1 MGFEPTTLG
10 TTNQC
15 SNQLSYNHRLKSGH
29 KDSGIASKI
38 ATLTLKKSEI
48 LRRNFISVDKSIG
61 SSHGRGKKITN
72 FAAESPNRADVTAYM
87 QPKITITGDL
97 GSGKSVVS
105 KLLQAQLGFE
115 IYSTGK
121 VQREIAARYGMSTLE
136 LNQYAENHPE
146 IDKEIDSAFAQLNDR
161 PEGLIVDSRL
171 AWFFMPN
178 SFRLYLRVPVEIAAQ
193 RIMGDPT
200 RKGEQYA
207 SLEQAVADISARKQ
221 SENRRFLD
229 KYNADCA
236 DMRNFDCV
244 TDTNGRSPEAVA
256 AEILAAFAAWK
267 EKQSAIA

>member
-1 MGFEPTTLG
+1 MES
-10 TTNQC
+10 Q
-15 SNQLSYNHRLKSGH
+15 SKSQH
-29 KDSGIASKI
+29 WPI
-38 ATLTLKKSEI
+38 KKNEI
-48 LRRNFISVDKSIG
+48 LASPFISVDKSIDN
-61 SSHGRGKKITN
+61 GRAGGEKITN
-72 FAAESPNRADVTAYM
+72 FEAESPNWADVTAYM

-121 VQREIAARYGMSTLE
+121 VQREIAARYNMSTLE

-178 SFRLYLRVPVEIAAQ
+178 SFRLYLRVPVEIAAE

-207 SLEQAVADISARKQ
+207 SLAQAVADISARKQ

-236 DMRNFDCV
+236 DMGNFDCV

-256 AEILAAFAAWK
+256 AEILAAFTLWK
-267 EKQSAIA
+267 EKRSAIA